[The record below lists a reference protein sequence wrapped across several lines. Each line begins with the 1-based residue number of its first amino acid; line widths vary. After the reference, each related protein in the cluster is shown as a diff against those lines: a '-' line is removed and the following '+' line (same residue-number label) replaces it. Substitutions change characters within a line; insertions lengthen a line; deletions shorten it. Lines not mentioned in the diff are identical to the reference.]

1 MRKILPP
8 GKLNPDLLERLL
20 KKYRLLD
27 KRVVIGPE
35 IGEDAA
41 VIDFREKYLVV
52 KTDPITFV
60 SSKIGWYLVQINAND
75 LATMGATPKW
85 LLVTLLLPEKK
96 TTEKMCEEIL
106 SQIYSAS
113 RELRISL
120 CGGHTE
126 ITPHLTRPILVGQM
140 LGEVEKDK
148 LVTTSGAKVGDDILL
163 TKGIAIEGTSVIV
176 REKREILE
184 KKFRRKFLARCEDY
198 LHNPGI
204 SILKEAL
211 VANQKVKV
219 HSMHDPTEGGLA
231 MGLYEI
237 SKAAKV
243 GIEIEYEKIRIYP
256 ESQKLCR
263 EFNLNP
269 LGLIASG
276 ALILTLDP
284 QEGKK
289 LLKIYKKKEI
299 ECSVIGKVVEKKK
312 GLNLPYFEQDELTKI
327 LTN

>member
-1 MRKILPP
+1 MKKILPP
-8 GKLNPDLLERLL
+8 GKLNPDLLGRLL

-27 KRVVIGPE
+27 KRVIIGPE

-60 SSKIGWYLVQINAND
+60 SSEIGWYLVQINAND

-85 LLVTLLLPEKK
+85 LLATVLLPEKK
-96 TTEKMCEEIL
+96 ATPKMCEEIL
-106 SQIYSAS
+106 SQIYFAS
-113 RELRISL
+113 RELKISL

-148 LVTTSGAKVGDDILL
+148 LVHTSGAKVGDDILL
-163 TKGIAIEGTSVIV
+163 TKGIAIEGTSVIA
-176 REKREILE
+176 REKKEILE
-184 KKFRRKFLARCEDY
+184 RKFSRKFLARCKDY

-204 SILKEAL
+204 SVLKEAL
-211 VANQKVKV
+211 LANRKVKV

-231 MGLYEI
+231 MGLYEV
-237 SKAAKV
+237 SKAAGV
-243 GIEIEYEKIRIYP
+243 GIEIEPGKVRIYP
-256 ESQKLCR
+256 ESQLLGR
-263 EFNLNP
+263 EFNLTP

-276 ALILTLDP
+276 ALIFTLDP
-284 QEGKK
+284 GEGKK
-289 LLKIYKKKEI
+289 LLKIYKKKGI

-312 GLNLPYFEQDELTKI
+312 GLNLPYFEQDELSRI